1 MNGVSQAM
9 RALGVLMVTGIGGVL
24 SKNDVN
30 APFILVGIFDFIL
43 VVVCVLMLLK
53 GFLKE

>member
-1 MNGVSQAM
+1 M

-30 APFILVGIFDFIL
+30 APFILVGIFDFVL